1 MNINNRMYIGIGFM
15 NRMSRAAVLLCV
27 ILLLT
32 ACAQIPEYPLTKEDI
47 EKSCAEAGLDFAVE
61 PMDLQTLGSSEDG
74 ILKSGFYLNNKD
86 GEQWGILSGKKSG
99 DRVIHMAFP
108 LMSEGIITAIKIEDS
123 SKAFE
128 LASTLFG
135 GFGSKG
141 ELYDKFLTEYKS
153 ETNITPDSETI
164 VSKNL
169 ETYIWSAEISNIK
182 CEVAL
187 LKNQD
192 TGEVY
197 LFKILITTNKGVFFD

>member
-1 MNINNRMYIGIGFM
+1 MNTHNRTDMTCT
-15 NRMSRAAVLLCV
+15 RCLSKAAVLLCM
-27 ILLLT
+27 IILLT
-32 ACAQIPEYPLTKEDI
+32 ACTQIPEYPLTKDVI
-47 EKSCAEAGLDFAVE
+47 EKSCAEAGLNFEVE

-74 ILKSGFYLNNKD
+74 VLKSGFYLNNKA

-99 DRVIHMAFP
+99 DRIIHMAFP
-108 LMSEGIITAIKIEDS
+108 LMSEGIITAIKIEES

-128 LASTLFG
+128 LASALFG
-135 GFGSKG
+135 GFASKD

-153 ETNITPDSETI
+153 KTNITPDSSTV

-169 ETYIWSAEISNIK
+169 ETYVWSAKISNIQ
-182 CEVAL
+182 CEIAL
-187 LKNQD
+187 LKNHD

>member
-1 MNINNRMYIGIGFM
+1 MNTHNRTDMTCT
-15 NRMSRAAVLLCV
+15 RCLSKAAVLLCM
-27 ILLLT
+27 IILLT
-32 ACAQIPEYPLTKEDI
+32 ACTQIPEYPLTKDVI
-47 EKSCAEAGLDFAVE
+47 EKSCAEAGLNFEVE

-74 ILKSGFYLNNKD
+74 VLKSGFYLNNKA

-99 DRVIHMAFP
+99 DRIIHMAFP
-108 LMSEGIITAIKIEDS
+108 LMSEGIITAIKIEES

-128 LASTLFG
+128 LASALFG
-135 GFGSKG
+135 GFASKD

-153 ETNITPDSETI
+153 KTNITPDSSTI

-169 ETYIWSAEISNIK
+169 ETYVWSAKISNIQ
-182 CEVAL
+182 CEIAL

>member
-1 MNINNRMYIGIGFM
+1 MNTHNRTDMTCT
-15 NRMSRAAVLLCV
+15 RCLSKAAVLLCM
-27 ILLLT
+27 IILLT
-32 ACAQIPEYPLTKEDI
+32 ACTQIPEYPLTKDVI
-47 EKSCAEAGLDFAVE
+47 EKSCAEAGLNFEVE

-74 ILKSGFYLNNKD
+74 VLKSGFYLNNKA
-86 GEQWGILSGKKSG
+86 GEQWGIFSGKKSG
-99 DRVIHMAFP
+99 DRIIHMAFP
-108 LMSEGIITAIKIEDS
+108 LMSEGIITAIKIEES

-128 LASTLFG
+128 LASALFG
-135 GFGSKG
+135 GFASKD

-153 ETNITPDSETI
+153 KTNITPDSSTI

-169 ETYIWSAEISNIK
+169 ETYVWSAKISNIQ
-182 CEVAL
+182 CEIAL

>member
-1 MNINNRMYIGIGFM
+1 MNAHNRTNMTCA
-15 NRMSRAAVLLCV
+15 RCLSKAAVLLCM
-27 ILLLT
+27 IILLT
-32 ACAQIPEYPLTKEDI
+32 ACTQIPEYPLTKDVI
-47 EKSCAEAGLDFAVE
+47 EKSCAEAGLNFEVE

-74 ILKSGFYLNNKD
+74 ILKSGFYLNNKA

-99 DRVIHMAFP
+99 DRIIHMAFP
-108 LMSEGIITAIKIEDS
+108 LMSEGIITAIKIEES

-128 LASTLFG
+128 LASALFG
-135 GFGSKG
+135 GFASKD

-153 ETNITPDSETI
+153 KTNITPDSSTI

-169 ETYIWSAEISNIK
+169 ETYVWSAKISNIQ
-182 CEVAL
+182 CEIAL

>member
-1 MNINNRMYIGIGFM
+1 MNTHNRTDMTCT
-15 NRMSRAAVLLCV
+15 RCLSKAAVLLCM
-27 ILLLT
+27 IILLT
-32 ACAQIPEYPLTKEDI
+32 ACTQIPEYPLTKDVI
-47 EKSCAEAGLDFAVE
+47 EKSCAEAGLNFEVE

-74 ILKSGFYLNNKD
+74 VLKSGFYLNNKA

-99 DRVIHMAFP
+99 DRIIHMAFP
-108 LMSEGIITAIKIEDS
+108 LMSEGIITAIKIEES

-128 LASTLFG
+128 LASALFG
-135 GFGSKG
+135 GFASKD

-153 ETNITPDSETI
+153 KTNITPDSSTV

-169 ETYIWSAEISNIK
+169 ETYVWSAKISNIQ
-182 CEVAL
+182 CEIAL

>member
-1 MNINNRMYIGIGFM
+1 MNAHNRTNMTCA
-15 NRMSRAAVLLCV
+15 RCLSKAAVLLCM
-27 ILLLT
+27 IILLT
-32 ACAQIPEYPLTKEDI
+32 ACTQIPEYPLTKDVI
-47 EKSCAEAGLDFAVE
+47 EKSCAEAGLNFEVE

-74 ILKSGFYLNNKD
+74 VLKSGFYLNNKA

-99 DRVIHMAFP
+99 DRIIHMAFP
-108 LMSEGIITAIKIEDS
+108 LMSEGIITAIRIEES

-128 LASTLFG
+128 LASALFG
-135 GFGSKG
+135 GFASKD

-153 ETNITPDSETI
+153 KTNITPDSSTI

-169 ETYIWSAEISNIK
+169 ETYVWSAKISNIQ
-182 CEVAL
+182 CEIAL

>member
-1 MNINNRMYIGIGFM
+1 MNTHNRTDMTCT
-15 NRMSRAAVLLCV
+15 RCLSKAAVLLCM
-27 ILLLT
+27 IILLT
-32 ACAQIPEYPLTKEDI
+32 ACTQIPEYPLTKDVI
-47 EKSCAEAGLDFAVE
+47 EKSCAEAGLNFEVE

-74 ILKSGFYLNNKD
+74 VLKSGFYLNNKA

-99 DRVIHMAFP
+99 DRIIHMAFP
-108 LMSEGIITAIKIEDS
+108 LMSEGIITAIRIEES

-128 LASTLFG
+128 LASALFG
-135 GFGSKG
+135 GFASKD

-153 ETNITPDSETI
+153 KTNITPDSSTI

-169 ETYIWSAEISNIK
+169 ETYVWSAKISNIQ
-182 CEVAL
+182 CEIAL

>member
-1 MNINNRMYIGIGFM
+1 MNTHNRTDMTCT
-15 NRMSRAAVLLCV
+15 RCLSKAAVLLCM
-27 ILLLT
+27 IILLT
-32 ACAQIPEYPLTKEDI
+32 ACTQIPEYPLTKDVI
-47 EKSCAEAGLDFAVE
+47 EKSCAEAGLNFEVE

-74 ILKSGFYLNNKD
+74 ILKSGFYLNNKA

-99 DRVIHMAFP
+99 DRIIHMAFP
-108 LMSEGIITAIKIEDS
+108 LMSEGIITAIKIEES

-128 LASTLFG
+128 LASALFG
-135 GFGSKG
+135 GFASKD

-153 ETNITPDSETI
+153 KTNITPDSSTI

-169 ETYIWSAEISNIK
+169 ETYVWSAKISNIQ
-182 CEVAL
+182 CEIAL

>member
-1 MNINNRMYIGIGFM
+1 MII
-15 NRMSRAAVLLCV
+15 
-27 ILLLT
+27 LLT
-32 ACAQIPEYPLTKEDI
+32 ACTQIPEYPLTKDVI
-47 EKSCAEAGLDFAVE
+47 EKSCAEAGLNFEVE

-74 ILKSGFYLNNKD
+74 VLKSGFYLNNKA

-99 DRVIHMAFP
+99 DRIIHMAFP
-108 LMSEGIITAIKIEDS
+108 LMSEGIITAIKIEES

-128 LASTLFG
+128 LASALFG
-135 GFGSKG
+135 GFASKD

-153 ETNITPDSETI
+153 KTNITPDSSTI

-169 ETYIWSAEISNIK
+169 ETYVWSAKISNIQ
-182 CEVAL
+182 CEIAL